1 MTDADQPIDLM
12 SASLEEIQTLH
23 GFGEKTAEKII
34 TMRSLMGTL
43 SIQLL
48 STILGFPTAAL
59 QSHLHFGNIETLPG
73 DKNRTTDE
81 TIQLPTPSKEPRDRN
96 REHIIGNY
104 YSLIL
109 SEKKESE
116 NLRHQLKNAES
127 DSRRHRER
135 EMLLLREGD
144 EMRAAFDTFQ
154 MKEKRQDGERR
165 TQEFKSSEQRSEEIK
180 SRHPTYGIHR
190 GKTSQSRH
198 LTSTPQDVKPMV
210 PHRVY
215 KQPTSVREEAPTKPL
230 HPYYQDKHS
239 STTHTHSQNKETTIS
254 RSWGTDRETS
264 QDKNIDTWKH
274 SSFQEINSFSSQ
286 LDEDSSSI
294 PRKTEDF
301 ISSSDQ
307 EAPRTDER
315 SHSGQST
322 RSTVEERPQYQPSA
336 RTGSGAT
343 DLASNLDKII
353 EDPEKS
359 YTFVD
364 TRPPEDDHENN
375 GPTVSNNSRESMAA
389 QDEIAFLT
397 SSTDNID
404 NYKNITDLRLQTEK
418 ADIEDYI
425 RVFERGNKDDML
437 MIGSIGLEVV
447 QEEERRLQEK
457 HVTYWESE
465 AFWEEDRKW
474 RIQIFDVQAKRR
486 ADGQLDIIGGN
497 FNCPML
503 HGEMDHHVE
512 KHETLA
518 FVIAID
524 FNRWMCNLYFEIV
537 KLPRFLA

>member
-81 TIQLPTPSKEPRDRN
+81 TMQLPTPSKEPRDRN

-127 DSRRHRER
+127 DTRRHRER

-154 MKEKRQDGERR
+154 MKEKRQDGERQ

-190 GKTSQSRH
+190 GKTSQSQH

-264 QDKNIDTWKH
+264 QDKKIDTWKH
-274 SSFQEINSFSSQ
+274 SSFQEVNSFSSQ

-294 PRKTEDF
+294 PRKTEDL

-397 SSTDNID
+397 LMKSSSTSEPKEISEDHETDKESLSPADYSLDLEDEVEPVYEPPENDVTLPDLYRLMVSLAEGIPPDDSPINQNDPPALFSRTENVD

-437 MIGSIGLEVV
+437 MIGSI
-447 QEEERRLQEK
+447 
-457 HVTYWESE
+457 
-465 AFWEEDRKW
+465 
-474 RIQIFDVQAKRR
+474 
-486 ADGQLDIIGGN
+486 
-497 FNCPML
+497 
-503 HGEMDHHVE
+503 
-512 KHETLA
+512 LA
-518 FVIAID
+518 
-524 FNRWMCNLYFEIV
+524 
-537 KLPRFLA
+537 